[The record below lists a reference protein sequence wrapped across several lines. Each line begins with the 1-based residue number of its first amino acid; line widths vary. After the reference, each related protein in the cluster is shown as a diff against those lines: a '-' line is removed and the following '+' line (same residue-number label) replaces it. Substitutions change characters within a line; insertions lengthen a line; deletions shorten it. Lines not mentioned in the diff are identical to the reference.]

1 MNFFNYK
8 AEKCWVANGNIYV
21 KLDNGRESSL
31 PIERFRLL
39 AKANDAQ
46 LQNVEIIDG
55 YALHWPEL
63 DEDLSVAGF
72 FEMTSEAAT
81 FEVESAV
88 VN

>member
-1 MNFFNYK
+1 MDFFDYK
-8 AEKCWVANGNIYV
+8 AVKCWVANGNIYV
-21 KLDNGRESSL
+21 TLDNGRESSL
-31 PIERFRLL
+31 PIQRFRLL

-72 FEMTSEAAT
+72 FETITEAAS
-81 FEVESAV
+81 FDIENAV
-88 VN
+88 AN